1 MKFTST
7 ISSNGQTR
15 IPKEVLEVLGW
26 EPGQKIVYKIEDS
39 GVWIEVSGKSLM
51 SMAGALASNQPML
64 SKEEERRIAQDAII
78 QGVEKV
84 DSQARPSKA
93 TNNDF

>member
-7 ISSNGQTR
+7 IFSNGQTR

-51 SMAGALASNQPML
+51 SMAGALASDVPTLLPN
-64 SKEEERRIAQDAII
+64 EERAGFRRGLTEKFEKLVIDAS
-78 QGVEKV
+78 E
-84 DSQARPSKA
+84 
-93 TNNDF
+93 

>member
-7 ISSNGQTR
+7 IFSNGQTR

-51 SMAGALASNQPML
+51 SMAGALASDVPTLLPN
-64 SKEEERRIAQDAII
+64 EERAVFRKAISGKFEKLVIDAS
-78 QGVEKV
+78 E
-84 DSQARPSKA
+84 
-93 TNNDF
+93 

>member
-51 SMAGALASNQPML
+51 SMAGALASDVPTLLPN
-64 SKEEERRIAQDAII
+64 EERAVFQKAISGKFEKLVIDAS
-78 QGVEKV
+78 G
-84 DSQARPSKA
+84 
-93 TNNDF
+93 

>member
-26 EPGQKIVYKIEDS
+26 EPGQKIVYKIEE
-39 GVWIEVSGKSLM
+39 GM
-51 SMAGALASNQPML
+51 SQ
-64 SKEEERRIAQDAII
+64 
-78 QGVEKV
+78 
-84 DSQARPSKA
+84 
-93 TNNDF
+93 